1 ATTAGVDSI
10 SRATT
15 PPTAPS
21 TIEPDGTL
29 DFSFNPGNF
38 TNGQILASVLQPD
51 GKLLIGG
58 EFRKVHDV
66 FCLGLARL
74 NADGTRDQSF
84 APPAGFQ
91 FDAEKIYLQSDG
103 KIIVIS
109 TTAVSGNLT
118 RLNSD
123 GSLDS
128 TFHPNRV

>member
-1 ATTAGVDSI
+1 MYKSAMMVRPRKRSGSPRRRLAAALQLLVAGLLAGAVAATTAGVDSI

-66 FCLGLARL
+66 FCLGL
-74 NADGTRDQSF
+74 
-84 APPAGFQ
+84 
-91 FDAEKIYLQSDG
+91 
-103 KIIVIS
+103 
-109 TTAVSGNLT
+109 
-118 RLNSD
+118 
-123 GSLDS
+123 
-128 TFHPNRV
+128 